1 MLTLFLFR
9 LSSRATR
16 SGWMTIQTQTLM
28 TTWGI
33 MPMRCERGCWSFFA
47 QCLHLYFS
55 GRWQFW
61 GLLIVIEFRHRW
73 CRPWVWIP
81 PQLWTQVCNDNLD
94 YSVDGLIHLVSISE
108 ILVSQFCPVLHF
120 WSQQVQETC
129 RHVRPGVRLRRVWGL
144 FVHIIKPPT
153 RTKLQWLNPFK
164 MISRHQEGPDFDNPS
179 FYPKP
184 QQQQQPS
191 AGVNFHLLTFFW
203 SEFFRSPRKW
213 KLVLALGKWESA
225 TKATLHGDAV

>member
-1 MLTLFLFR
+1 MQDDGSYGQWGPWSSPGENVASSRGSRYPGELVNAAKCRTMLTLFLFR

-16 SGWMTIQTQTLM
+16 SGWMTIQTPTLM

-94 YSVDGLIHLVSISE
+94 YSVDGLIHFKFQYLRSWRLNFAPFYIFDLNRFKKLADMYGRESDSDESE
-108 ILVSQFCPVLHF
+108 VCQYNQTTNSNKAPV
-120 WSQQVQETC
+120 
-129 RHVRPGVRLRRVWGL
+129 
-144 FVHIIKPPT
+144 IKP
-153 RTKLQWLNPFK
+153 F
-164 MISRHQEGPDFDNPS
+164 
-179 FYPKP
+179 
-184 QQQQQPS
+184 
-191 AGVNFHLLTFFW
+191 
-203 SEFFRSPRKW
+203 
-213 KLVLALGKWESA
+213 
-225 TKATLHGDAV
+225 

>member
-1 MLTLFLFR
+1 MQDDGSYGQWGPWSSPGENVASSRGSRYPGELVNAAKCCAMLTHFLFR

-47 QCLHLYFS
+47 QCWNFYFS

-108 ILVSQFCPVLHF
+108 ILVSQFCPFLHF
-120 WSQQVQETC
+120 LSQQVQETC

-144 FVHIIKPPT
+144 SV
-153 RTKLQWLNPFK
+153 
-164 MISRHQEGPDFDNPS
+164 
-179 FYPKP
+179 
-184 QQQQQPS
+184 
-191 AGVNFHLLTFFW
+191 
-203 SEFFRSPRKW
+203 
-213 KLVLALGKWESA
+213 
-225 TKATLHGDAV
+225 